1 MIVLRLPNFPCW
13 DFDPAAFHRPVRD
26 GVDLQV
32 QCLKQSRS
40 PAVDLTSIRHSALVW
55 VVSIMDFIVDFAMEA
70 NDVSVRE

>member
-13 DFDPAAFHRPVRD
+13 DCDPAAFHCPVRD